1 MRKLVFIF
9 VLSALASTSNAA
21 LISTDL
27 YSQGDGLLT
36 LDTDTGLEWL
46 DQSVCV
52 SYTLA
57 EINQCGLPSGF
68 RTVADSGGGDNNL
81 EIRTFLEHA
90 GVDDFKFARTSG
102 GTNNTYQAY
111 QQLLSLT
118 YFSPTSSNT
127 ILGVNYLYD
136 TMPFYIF
143 IIDNINEIAYVELNA
158 ALAVHP
164 EYSLESIALVR
175 TVVPIPAAVWLFG
188 SGIVVLVGV
197 TRRKAHA

>member
-1 MRKLVFIF
+1 M
-9 VLSALASTSNAA
+9 AS
-21 LISTDL
+21 
-27 YSQGDGLLT
+27 
-36 LDTDTGLEWL
+36 
-46 DQSVCV
+46 
-52 SYTLA
+52 
-57 EINQCGLPSGF
+57 
-68 RTVADSGGGDNNL
+68 
-81 EIRTFLEHA
+81 
-90 GVDDFKFARTSG
+90 
-102 GTNNTYQAY
+102 
-111 QQLLSLT
+111 

>member
-68 RTVADSGGGDNNL
+68 RTVPDSGGGDINL

-102 GTNNTYQAY
+102 GTNN
-111 QQLLSLT
+111 
-118 YFSPTSSNT
+118 NT
-127 ILGVNYLYD
+127 IHFVEHRKLLRFLLENLRINPTDIWRKV
-136 TMPFYIF
+136 
-143 IIDNINEIAYVELNA
+143 IIPCGMLHCLNNRNIRI
-158 ALAVHP
+158 
-164 EYSLESIALVR
+164 R
-175 TVVPIPAAVWLFG
+175 
-188 SGIVVLVGV
+188 
-197 TRRKAHA
+197 